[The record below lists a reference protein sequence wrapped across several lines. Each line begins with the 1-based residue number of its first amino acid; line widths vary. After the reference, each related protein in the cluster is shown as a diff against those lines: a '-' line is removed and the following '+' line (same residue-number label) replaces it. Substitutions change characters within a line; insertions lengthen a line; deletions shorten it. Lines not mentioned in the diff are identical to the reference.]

1 MTGVSILNMP
11 HSSLM
16 LAYKYG
22 VLACSWHGWLR
33 LGIRA
38 LYSAVCT
45 RLMLHV
51 NGFPMQL
58 QSYFS
63 RPGAGEMSNVAKK
76 VRQLFLNPGLFA
88 KFGAKSIVAN
98 LHLRPTP
105 LWGGLNGVGCASA
118 ASL

>member
-11 HSSLM
+11 RSSLM
-16 LAYKYG
+16 PQVRSVGLPLAW
-22 VLACSWHGWLR
+22 LASSGDH
-33 LGIRA
+33 
-38 LYSAVCT
+38 ST
-45 RLMLHV
+45 RLILHV

-76 VRQLFLNPGLFA
+76 VRQPFLNPGLFA
-88 KFGAKSIVAN
+88 KFGAKRIMAN